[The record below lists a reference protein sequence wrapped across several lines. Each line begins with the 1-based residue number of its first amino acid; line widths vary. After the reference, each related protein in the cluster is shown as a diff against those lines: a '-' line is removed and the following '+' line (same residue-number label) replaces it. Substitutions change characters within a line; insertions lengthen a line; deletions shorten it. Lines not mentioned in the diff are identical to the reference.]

1 MLNYLDFLS
10 KENPEVAKEWKEV
23 NTMGDGLAMLMEPEL
38 RNAREQGIEQGK
50 INSFVSLFNDK
61 RITAKEGAEY
71 LGIGVNEFLELVGKH

>member
-1 MLNYLDFLS
+1 MICLNNQKATTYMYGVE
-10 KENPEVAKEWKEV
+10 KYEE
-23 NTMGDGLAMLMEPEL
+23 GI
-38 RNAREQGIEQGK
+38 EQGIEQGK

>member
-1 MLNYLDFLS
+1 MICLNNQKAATYMYGVE
-10 KENPEVAKEWKEV
+10 KYEEGIVQ
-23 NTMGDGLAMLMEPEL
+23 GI
-38 RNAREQGIEQGK
+38 EQGIEQGK